1 MYSFLIVIWLM
12 QGKDIIF
19 FKVYFIG
26 QINTNDIFKDVIKA
40 LNRERGATD
49 L

>member
-1 MYSFLIVIWLM
+1 MTYAR
-12 QGKDIIF
+12 QGYNF